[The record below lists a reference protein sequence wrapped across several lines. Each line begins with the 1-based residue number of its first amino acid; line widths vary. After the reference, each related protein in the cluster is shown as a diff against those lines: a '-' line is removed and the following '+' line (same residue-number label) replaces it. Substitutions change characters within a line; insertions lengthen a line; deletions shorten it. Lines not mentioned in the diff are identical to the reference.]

1 MISTNVY
8 PAAWNGLTKVWV
20 QLTTGGAPVLPSF
33 YEMFGDPMFGVEMEI
48 WALDHPDDFGRLF
61 PTGGYGTHG
70 KGVSSV
76 FGDDPGKGIPS
87 GPAIPKDKPDD
98 YPWDPSG
105 GQGDPGFDI
114 LVLNDQLD
122 WAEDARKNI
131 EKAVQEKKGI
141 VLIHHSLSDNQDW
154 PWWFE
159 KVTGGLCVLDDRNG
173 KKKSTVTQ
181 PVALQVEL
189 GEMHPILEGVKPF
202 ELTGETA
209 YRGMWWSSEI
219 TPLLHTTSSGYDR
232 TVAWIGPGSGTRVVC
247 IQPGGASSTH
257 RSENFRKL
265 VRNSILWCAG
275 RM

>member
-1 MISTNVY
+1 MTSTNVY
-8 PAAWNGLTKVWV
+8 PAAWNGLAKVWV
-20 QLTTGGAPVLPSF
+20 QLTTGGASMLPSF

-61 PTGGYGTHG
+61 PSGGYGSHG

-76 FGDDPGKGIPS
+76 FGDDPGKGVPS
-87 GPAIPKDKPDD
+87 GPAIPKEKPDD

-173 KKKSTVTQ
+173 RKKSTMTRSV
-181 PVALQVEL
+181 PLQVEL
-189 GEMHPILEGVKPF
+189 AEKHPILEGVKPF

-209 YRGMWWSSEI
+209 YCGMLWSSEI
-219 TPLLHTTSSGYDR
+219 TPLLRTTSSGYDK
-232 TVAWIGPGSGTRVVC
+232 TVAWIGPSSGTRVVC

-257 RSENFRKL
+257 RNENFRKL